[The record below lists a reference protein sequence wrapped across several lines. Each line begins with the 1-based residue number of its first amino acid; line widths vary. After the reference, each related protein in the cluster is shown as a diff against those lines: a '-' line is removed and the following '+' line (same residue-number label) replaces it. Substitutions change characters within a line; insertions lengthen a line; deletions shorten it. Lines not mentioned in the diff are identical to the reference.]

1 MPDDNRIS
9 EKTTAEAT
17 TSRRLALGTGLLG
30 LAGVAAAG
38 CSTYGGSDD
47 GNEQQSGGDQ
57 GGGQQSGG
65 GTVLGK
71 AADVPVGGGKI
82 FADKKIVVTQP
93 AKGEFKAFSAVCTHQ
108 GCTVDEI
115 KDGTIDCPCHGSK
128 FKIAD
133 ASVAD
138 GPASKPLP
146 PAQITVSG
154 TGEIRLS

>member
-30 LAGVAAAG
+30 LAGVAAAAG
-38 CSTYGGSDD
+38 CATYGGSDD
-47 GNEQQSGGDQ
+47 GGDKQGGGDQ
-57 GGGQQSGG
+57 SGQQS

-71 AADVPVGGGKI
+71 AADVPVGGGKV
-82 FADKKIVVTQP
+82 FADQKIVVTQP

-138 GPASKPLP
+138 GPASKPLS

>member
-1 MPDDNRIS
+1 MP
-9 EKTTAEAT
+9 EET

-30 LAGVAAAG
+30 LAGVAAAAG

-47 GNEQQSGGDQ
+47 GDKQQGGGDQ
-57 GGGQQSGG
+57 GGGQQSAGG
-65 GTVLGK
+65 GAVLGK
-71 AADVPVGGGKI
+71 AAEVPVGGGKI
-82 FADKKIVVTQP
+82 FADQKIVVTQP

-138 GPASKPLP
+138 GPASKPLS

-154 TGEIRLS
+154 SGEIRLS